1 MARKKRSEMTPNERM
16 EYIMTGSTWDDAEEV
31 GIEMLARCC
40 ALHVYARKEE
50 DYILNLSMKLTER
63 ICRRADEWAHEG
75 NNPFVLACASVGHR
89 MEIEE
94 KTHRHQEGKKV

>member
-1 MARKKRSEMTPNERM
+1 MRKKRSEMSPKERM
-16 EYIMTGSTWDDAEEV
+16 DFILKDSTWEEAEEV
-31 GIEMLARCC
+31 GIEILARCC

-75 NNPFVLACASVGHR
+75 DNSWHLALAATGYELRKRKENPNEAL
-89 MEIEE
+89 
-94 KTHRHQEGKKV
+94 

>member
-1 MARKKRSEMTPNERM
+1 MARKKRSEMTPKERM

-75 NNPFVLACASVGHR
+75 NNPFVLACAL
-89 MEIEE
+89 
-94 KTHRHQEGKKV
+94 EGEQ

>member
-1 MARKKRSEMTPNERM
+1 MTPKERM
-16 EYIMTGSTWDDAEEV
+16 EYIMTDSTWDDAEEV

-50 DYILNLSMKLTER
+50 DYILNLTAR

-89 MEIEE
+89 MEIEAIQRKE
-94 KTHRHQEGKKV
+94 RERVKNGDATESV

>member
-1 MARKKRSEMTPNERM
+1 MTD
-16 EYIMTGSTWDDAEEV
+16 STWDDAEEV

-50 DYILNLSMKLTER
+50 DYILNLTAR

-89 MEIEE
+89 MEIEAIQRKE
-94 KTHRHQEGKKV
+94 RERVKNGDATESV